1 MYRLKDFRQK
11 LFAILSD
18 FSKSR
23 PRNIIFCLFCSK
35 FFTDHFS
42 EVHFGL
48 SGPTYAVELLEILF
62 FLLF

>member
-1 MYRLKDFRQK
+1 MKYG
-11 LFAILSD
+11 
-18 FSKSR
+18 
-23 PRNIIFCLFCSK
+23 LFCSK